1 MNHLLMDYMYFEENV
16 PNKVSNSIFRYQPA
30 FHMVLDTVKDCK
42 KVREQF

>member
-1 MNHLLMDYMYFEENV
+1 MNHLLMDFEENV

-30 FHMVLDTVKDCK
+30 FHMVVDTVKDCK